1 MSIQQALIELLF
13 ILAPIGVIRGLLE
26 TNRKDGP

>member
-26 TNRKDGP
+26 PHGTDRP